1 MGQKD
6 KVVIITGATSGIGK
20 ACALEYGRNGALV
33 AVTGR
38 NRDKLDALSRELAAS
53 NIAHC
58 AILAEASS
66 EADNARMVD
75 ETVSKFGR
83 IDALIANAGI
93 SMRALFENTELAV
106 FRKVMDI
113 NFYGAV
119 YATKFAL
126 PHILSSK
133 GSIIGISSF
142 NGRRGVPALTA
153 YAASKFA
160 MEGFYESLRTEV
172 FKRGVHI
179 LVVSPSFVA
188 SDIHKTVL
196 SGDGSSS
203 GISPRDQSRM
213 MSAEAVARAIYKA
226 HRQRKRDLVLTFQAK
241 LAIALNQWIPGMID
255 NVVYNF
261 MAKEANSPLRD
272 TR

>member
-1 MGQKD
+1 MKD
-6 KVVIITGATSGIGK
+6 KVIIITGATSGIGK
-20 ACALEYGRNGALV
+20 ACAFEYGRKGAIV

-38 NRDKLDALSRELAAS
+38 NRGKLDDLSRELAAS
-53 NIAHC
+53 NIAHH

-66 EADNARMVD
+66 EADNARMVE
-75 ETVSKFGR
+75 ETASRFGN

-93 SMRALFENTELAV
+93 TMRALFEETELSV
-106 FRKVMDI
+106 FRKMMDV

-126 PHILSSK
+126 PYILRSK

-142 NGRRGVPALTA
+142 NGHRGVPTLTA
-153 YAASKFA
+153 YVASKFA

-188 SDIHKTVL
+188 SDIHKKSL

-203 GISPRDQSRM
+203 GNSSLDESRM
-213 MSAEAVARAIYKA
+213 MSAEAVAKAIYKA
-226 HRQRKRDLVLTFQAK
+226 HRQRKRDLVLTFQAR
-241 LAIALNQWIPGMID
+241 LTIALNQWIPGILD

-272 TR
+272 KR